1 MIRKNSGFTITELM
15 TAIAVVAIILSIA
28 VPNII
33 GWLPKYR
40 LSSAA
45 RNILSAIEFTR
56 LTAVQQYADAEIQFN
71 PGSSSYTVSVGG
83 RTVKGDT
90 LPAGITISAVTFSGD
105 NVEFNRQGI
114 SDEGGSLTLSGD
126 SGSKVIAVKVSGN
139 ARIQ

>member
-1 MIRKNSGFTITELM
+1 MIRKNSGFTLTELM

-45 RNILSAIEFTR
+45 RTILSAIEFTR

-71 PGSSSYTVSVGG
+71 QGSSSYTVSVGG